1 MRISREIL
9 GIPRGF
15 FMHNNTANL
24 NIMIKAARKASRS
37 LIRDFNE
44 IEKLQVVSKK
54 AGDFVS
60 KADLR
65 AEKIIKEELISARPS
80 YGWCAEESDE
90 IQGEDPTR
98 RWLVDPLD
106 GTTNFLHGI
115 PHWAISIA
123 LEHKQEIVAGV
134 IYDPIK
140 DELFSAQKGGGSWLN
155 EQRLRVSN
163 RTSFQEMLFATGIP
177 FGESAYLENSL
188 ASIGDLIPGCAG
200 IRRNGAASLD
210 LAYVAAGRFDG
221 FWEQNL
227 ASWDIASGILI
238 VKEAGGILESIE
250 ENLNPIETG
259 NIICSNNQEEVF
271 KKFSEII
278 RSSVQ

>member
-1 MRISREIL
+1 
-9 GIPRGF
+9 
-15 FMHNNTANL
+15 MHNNTANL

-65 AEKIIKEELISARPS
+65 AEKIIKEELLSARPN

-123 LEHKQEIVAGV
+123 LEHKQEIVVGI

-163 RTSFQEMLFATGIP
+163 RTTFQEMLFATGIP
-177 FGESAYLENSL
+177 FGESDYLESSL
-188 ASIGDLIPGCAG
+188 TSIGNLMPGCAG

-221 FWEQNL
+221 FWERRLNVWDL
-227 ASWDIASGILI
+227 AAGLIILR
-238 VKEAGGILESIE
+238 EAGGLASPIDESLDIL
-250 ENLNPIETG
+250 G
-259 NIICSNNQEEVF
+259 DGQIICSNEPLYETFLAAVRNAA
-271 KKFSEII
+271 
-278 RSSVQ
+278 

>member
-1 MRISREIL
+1 
-9 GIPRGF
+9 
-15 FMHNNTANL
+15 MHNNTANL

-65 AEKIIKEELISARPS
+65 AEKIIKEELILARPS

-123 LEHKQEIVAGV
+123 LEHKHEIVAGI

-177 FGESAYLENSL
+177 FGQSDYLDNSL
-188 ASIGDLIPGCAG
+188 TSIGNLVPGCAG

-221 FWEQNL
+221 YWEQNL
-227 ASWDIASGILI
+227 APWDIASGILI

-250 ENLNPIETG
+250 ENLNPIKTG
-259 NIICSNNQEEVF
+259 NVICSNNQEEVF
-271 KKFSEII
+271 KKFSKII

>member
-1 MRISREIL
+1 
-9 GIPRGF
+9 
-15 FMHNNTANL
+15 MHNNSANL

-44 IEKLQVVSKK
+44 VEKLQVVSKK

-65 AEKIIKEELISARPS
+65 AEKIIKEELLSARPS
-80 YGWCAEESDE
+80 YGWCAEESDD

-123 LEHKQEIVAGV
+123 LEHKKEIVAGI

-163 RTSFQEMLFATGIP
+163 RKTFQEMLFSTGIP
-177 FGESAYLENSL
+177 FGQNENLQNSL
-188 ASIGDLIPGCAG
+188 ASIGNLMPGCAG

-227 ASWDIASGILI
+227 SSWDMAAGIII

-250 ENLNPIETG
+250 LSHNPLETG
-259 NIICSNNQEEVF
+259 NFICSNNQEEVF
-271 KKFSEII
+271 RKFSEII
-278 RSSVQ
+278 RSSIY

>member
-1 MRISREIL
+1 M
-9 GIPRGF
+9 
-15 FMHNNTANL
+15 
-24 NIMIKAARKASRS
+24 
-37 LIRDFNE
+37 
-44 IEKLQVVSKK
+44 
-54 AGDFVS
+54 
-60 KADLR
+60 
-65 AEKIIKEELISARPS
+65 
-80 YGWCAEESDE
+80 
-90 IQGEDPTR
+90 
-98 RWLVDPLD
+98 D

-123 LEHKQEIVAGV
+123 LEHKQEIVAGI

-177 FGESAYLENSL
+177 FGESDYLESSL
-188 ASIGDLIPGCAG
+188 TAIGNLMPGCAG

-227 ASWDIASGILI
+227 APWDIASGILI

-250 ENLNPIETG
+250 ESLNPLKTG
-259 NIICSNNQEEVF
+259 NIICSFNQEPPP
-271 KKFSEII
+271 FSAQNN
-278 RSSVQ
+278 SSLT

>member
-1 MRISREIL
+1 M
-9 GIPRGF
+9 
-15 FMHNNTANL
+15 
-24 NIMIKAARKASRS
+24 
-37 LIRDFNE
+37 
-44 IEKLQVVSKK
+44 
-54 AGDFVS
+54 
-60 KADLR
+60 
-65 AEKIIKEELISARPS
+65 
-80 YGWCAEESDE
+80 
-90 IQGEDPTR
+90 
-98 RWLVDPLD
+98 DPLD

-123 LEHKQEIVAGV
+123 LEHKQEIVAGI

-155 EQRLRVSN
+155 EQRSRVSN

-177 FGESAYLENSL
+177 FGESDFLENSL
-188 ASIGDLIPGCAG
+188 TSIGNLVPGCAG

-227 ASWDIASGILI
+227 APWDMAAGIICERGRRDFRKYRNKSHPL
-238 VKEAGGILESIE
+238 
-250 ENLNPIETG
+250 ETG
-259 NIICSNNQEEVF
+259 NIICSNNQETVF

-278 RSSVQ
+278 RASIN

>member
-1 MRISREIL
+1 
-9 GIPRGF
+9 
-15 FMHNNTANL
+15 MHNNTANL

-65 AEKIIKEELISARPS
+65 AEKIIKEELMSARAS

-123 LEHKQEIVAGV
+123 LEHKQEIVAGI

-177 FGESAYLENSL
+177 FGESDYLENSL
-188 ASIGDLIPGCAG
+188 TSIGNLVPSCAG

-227 ASWDIASGILI
+227 APWDIASGILI

-250 ENLNPIETG
+250 ENLNPIKTG
-259 NIICSNNQEEVF
+259 NVICSNNQEEVF
-271 KKFSEII
+271 KKFSKII